1 MKWTSSYPHV
11 SIQPPGSTKP
21 RPNFT
26 KALANSACDTAA
38 RIGRTDPGIFLQWKL
53 SDSCFSLSYN
63 EIITQQYAT
72 TMRLSLINR
81 CRQYLKL
88 VRDEN
93 NFKLRALNVTK
104 SLVKYPL
111 KAVALLQL
119 CLIALVTH
127 RSSADDD
134 EIFLKFLFLFLEFN
148 YESIFIL
155 TRVF

>member
-1 MKWTSSYPHV
+1 M
-11 SIQPPGSTKP
+11 
-21 RPNFT
+21 
-26 KALANSACDTAA
+26 
-38 RIGRTDPGIFLQWKL
+38 
-53 SDSCFSLSYN
+53 
-63 EIITQQYAT
+63 
-72 TMRLSLINR
+72 
-81 CRQYLKL
+81 
-88 VRDEN
+88 RDEN